1 MKKYLLLFIFLN
13 TLLFSKEFSVT
24 SYNVENLFDLNYDKT
39 EYKDYIPNKKSNWD
53 ISAYNKKIENIVK
66 VLKELDSSI
75 IALQEIESKKVL
87 KDLQRKLPK
96 YKYIAFVKYPN
107 SSVGLGFL
115 SKIKILHSNEIK
127 VRFQDKT
134 FRPIL
139 ETTFIFNK
147 IKFKIF
153 NNHWPSKK
161 SKESYRIK
169 YAYALLNRIKKLP
182 KDYDYIILGDFNSN
196 YNETETLKF
205 NKLLNDSS
213 SITGINDI
221 LNTTIQKEFINK
233 TSILE
238 QKQRAHYNLW
248 FDLEYQERFSYKFKG
263 QNSTPDNII
272 LPISMFDKKNISYIN
287 NSFKVFKPKYL
298 YKNKK
303 INSWQIKNGIHKKT
317 GFSDH
322 LPISASFKTSTFK
335 KIEQNYSQISD
346 LYKTSNLEKE
356 FDLKEAVVI
365 YKNKNSAII
374 KQKNNRAIF
383 IYKAPNLK
391 LGYSYN
397 LSIKSIDEFFGLKQI
412 KNFSTVKVN
421 KKIKELDSYFL
432 KIEDLNNIEDL
443 KYQNEVLINFEVLYK
458 NKKLEVNNQKIKV
471 YFKTHIPKDNKKL
484 FIKRAHIAYFKQY
497 VQLIIYSKEDFEII
511 D

>member
-1 MKKYLLLFIFLN
+1 MKKYLLLFIFFT

-24 SYNVENLFDLNYDKT
+24 SYNVENFFDLNYDKT
-39 EYKDYIPNKKSNWD
+39 EYEEYIPNSKSNWNK
-53 ISAYNKKIENIVK
+53 STYNKKIENIAK

-75 IALQEIESKKVL
+75 IALQEIESKLIL

-96 YKYIAFVKYPN
+96 YKYITFVKYPN

-115 SKIKILHSNEIK
+115 SKIKILHNNQIK

-139 ETTFIFNK
+139 ETTFIFDK

-169 YAYALLNRIKKLP
+169 YAYALLNAIKELP

-196 YNETETLKF
+196 YNEKETLKF
-205 NKLLNDSS
+205 DKLLNDSS
-213 SITGINDI
+213 AITGINDI
-221 LNTTIQKEFINK
+221 LNTTIKKEFINK
-233 TSILE
+233 SSILE

-248 FDLEYQERFSYKFKG
+248 FELKYQDRFSYKFKG

-287 NSFKVFKPKYL
+287 NSFKVFKPPYL
-298 YKNKK
+298 YDNKK
-303 INSWQIKNGIHKKT
+303 INRWQIKNGIHKKV

-322 LPISASFKTSTFK
+322 LPISASFKISNFE
-335 KIEQNYSQISD
+335 KIEQNYSKISD
-346 LYKTSNLEKE
+346 LYKTSQLEQE
-356 FDLKEAVVI
+356 FDLKQAVVI
-365 YKNKNSAII
+365 YKNKDSAII
-374 KQKNNRAIF
+374 KQEDNRAIF
-383 IYKAPNLK
+383 IYKAPYLK
-391 LGYSYN
+391 LAYSYD
-397 LSIKSIDEFFGLKQI
+397 LRVKSINEFFGLKQI
-412 KNFSTVKVN
+412 ENFSRIKVN
-421 KKIKELDSYFL
+421 KKIKELNPYYL
-432 KIEDLNNIEDL
+432 KVEDINNFEDL
-443 KYQNEVLINFEVLYK
+443 KYQNEVLVNFEALYK
-458 NKKLEVNNQKIKV
+458 DKKLEFNNQKIKV
-471 YFKTHIPKDNKKL
+471 YFKNHIPKDNKRIFVK
-484 FIKRAHIAYFKQY
+484 KAHIAYFKQY

-511 D
+511 N